1 MLSPIPALHFPDLLS
16 RLMNDTSNCYH
27 STDGIQLSGAGV
39 QFSLDITDVQRFS
52 VCMDLVCGP
61 HIGTNCALVQVEFS
75 EPPNQLERLGLVHS
89 HHGWWYR
96 YVPTRAGRV
105 SVDWEFSQAT
115 PFAGT
120 VRFKIVT
127 WGADDFVRLHSF
139 VAVTS
144 PSAEQ
149 LTARYAA
156 ARDAA
161 RYPPK
166 VWASISE
173 FLSATVLPNSA
184 HIIPVNDLLIE
195 FLLVDRRSPALFCFL
210 HGNAPR
216 SDVFK
221 LPVFSGV
228 SMMSDVNSSVLIFS
242 DPALLLDPDLT
253 LAWHVGTSTTPLQYL
268 YELITEKV
276 RSVLAP
282 ERLVFWGGSGGGFAA
297 LYLSTKFADSTAF
310 VWNPQTSILAFEE
323 TAVRN
328 FGRVCFGTE
337 DLATLRERLEK
348 VAVADVWRV
357 YPSDGNHVVYL
368 QNFTDWHTDYHLKPF
383 LSNSRLPHVRGTEF
397 WGWLE
402 DRFFLHLGSLAQG
415 HEPPPKEAIN
425 AFLVRLAQSGPDAIE
440 SVSVVPGRT
449 TNHVGVLHD
458 SHVNEE
464 GPRA

>member
-1 MLSPIPALHFPDLLS
+1 M
-16 RLMNDTSNCYH
+16 
-27 STDGIQLSGAGV
+27 
-39 QFSLDITDVQRFS
+39 SL
-52 VCMDLVCGP
+52 
-61 HIGTNCALVQVEFS
+61 
-75 EPPNQLERLGLVHS
+75 
-89 HHGWWYR
+89 
-96 YVPTRAGRV
+96 
-105 SVDWEFSQAT
+105 DWEFSQAV

-120 VRFKIVT
+120 VCFKIVT
-127 WGADDFVRLHSF
+127 WGANDFVRLHSF
-139 VAVTS
+139 VALTS
-144 PSAEQ
+144 PSAER
-149 LTARYAA
+149 LAARYTT

-173 FLSATVLPNSA
+173 FLSATALPNCA

-195 FLLVDRRSPALFCFL
+195 FLLVDRGSPALFCFL

-228 SMMSDVNSSVLIFS
+228 SMMNDVNSSVLIFS
-242 DPALLLDPDLT
+242 DPALLLDTELT

-276 RSVLAP
+276 RSALAP
-282 ERLVFWGGSGGGFAA
+282 ERLVFWGGSGGGFAS
-297 LYLSTKFADSTAF
+297 LYLSTRFADSTAF

-323 TAVRN
+323 TAVRK

-337 DLATLRERLEK
+337 DLGTLRERLEK
-348 VAVADVWRV
+348 VAVADLWQV
-357 YPSDGNHVVYL
+357 YPSAANRVVYL
-368 QNFTDWHTDYHLKPF
+368 QNYTDWHTDYHLKPF
-383 LSNSRLPHVRGTEF
+383 LSNSSFRDVRGSEF

-440 SVSVVPGRT
+440 SVSVLPGRT
-449 TNHVGVLHD
+449 AAHVGVSRD
-458 SHVNEE
+458 AHVNQD

>member
-1 MLSPIPALHFPDLLS
+1 
-16 RLMNDTSNCYH
+16 MNDTPNCYH
-27 STDGIQLSGAGV
+27 SPDGIQLSDAGV
-39 QFSLDITDVQRFS
+39 RFSLDIAGVQRFS
-52 VCMDLVCGP
+52 ICMDLACGP
-61 HIGTNCALVQVEFS
+61 QIATNCALIQFEFS
-75 EPPNQLERLGLVHS
+75 EPPDEPERLGLVHS

-105 SVDWEFSQAT
+105 SVDWEFVQAT
-115 PFAGT
+115 PFTGI
-120 VRFKIVT
+120 VRFKLVT
-127 WGADDFVRLHSF
+127 WGAGDVVRLRSF
-139 VAVTS
+139 VALKS
-144 PSAEQ
+144 PLAEQ
-149 LTARYAA
+149 LAARYEN

-173 FLSATVLPNSA
+173 FLSATTLQNCA

-228 SMMSDVNSSVLIFS
+228 SMMNDVNSSVLIFS

-268 YELITEKV
+268 YELVTEKV

-282 ERLVFWGGSGGGFAA
+282 ERLVFWGGSGGGFAS
-297 LYLSTKFADSTAF
+297 LYLSTRFADSTAF

-323 TAVRN
+323 MAVRN

-337 DLATLRERLEK
+337 DLGTLRERLEK
-348 VAVADVWRV
+348 VAVADLWRV
-357 YPSDGNHVVYL
+357 YPSDRNRVVYL
-368 QNFTDWHTDYHLKPF
+368 QNFTDWHTESHLKPF
-383 LSNSRLPHVRGTEF
+383 LSNSNFRDVRGTEF

-402 DRFFLHLGSLAQG
+402 DRLFLHLGSLAQG

-425 AFLVRLAQSGPDAIE
+425 AFLVRLAHSGPDAIE
-440 SVSVVPGRT
+440 SVRVLPGRSAD
-449 TNHVGVLHD
+449 HVGAAHD
-458 SHVNEE
+458 ARVKEE
-464 GPRA
+464 GPQA